1 VSVGACCRYSRENRL
16 PNYRFR
22 FTKTMVQ
29 GQVCACCAHMCT
41 RLRLCI
47 LTKSCSLLLLTFHS
61 RCLACDPALFWP
73 LLPPSLFAP
82 TLSLDVSRHLC
93 QCWRSTARRYARLRD
108 GCRAHCPA
116 REKVPFPLLCPLSVP
131 FVRSKGRLTASYW
144 DNHYLPTPPSL
155 PLLHLRVF
163 IPIRMGKVI
172 TKLHKLRG
180 PEPDRRFE
188 RMSSFANPY
197 GLNRLSS
204 L

>member
-29 GQVCACCAHMCT
+29 GQVCACCAHVHTLALMHTDQILLSPSFDLSLSLSC
-41 RLRLCI
+41 LRPC
-47 LTKSCSLLLLTFHS
+47 FV
-61 RCLACDPALFWP
+61 LA